1 MPPVESEHQAAR
13 RHLERIL
20 SSPGFARNE
29 RLSRFLRFVVEQH
42 LEGRDGELKESLIGI
57 EVFGRA
63 PGYDPKRDPIVRTEA
78 SRLRSRL
85 SEYYLGEG
93 KADPLVIELPKGGYV
108 PVFRSLADDHNQP
121 SRRQFWNSRTISAA
135 IAAVLVIAATLG
147 WWRLHSTPAIAIA
160 VLPLDNLNHD
170 PASDY
175 FADGLTDE
183 LIRNLSLIEGLAPR
197 SRTSSFAFKGKPRN
211 VHEVANVLGADY
223 ILEGSVLRAGQRL
236 RIDAQLIRA
245 QDDFP
250 IWSGKFDRELTDVFA
265 IQDEIARG
273 IVNSLRLKL
282 GRGRRRYET
291 SVEAYDA
298 YLRAQT
304 LVNGEGLTAYQESV
318 VLFEEAIA
326 KDATFAPAYAGE
338 AAAYVAMS
346 GTFHQLVEQEDRL
359 HKMRAAAERA
369 IDLDPLSA
377 EAHDAAASVYARDGK
392 WQPSERSFRRAL
404 ELDPN
409 RSTTRSHFA
418 MNLLIVLGRTDEAV
432 REMRLAEKSDPLS
445 PELQYFLAYGLT
457 LARHYDEAA
466 FHCEKLP
473 ADYRQKPECLG
484 RARLG
489 QGRIEEA
496 LRVLAPL
503 RDRRRGNSGYL
514 GYAYARAGRRDE
526 AEKLAAEVAPNP
538 FNEALVY
545 AGLSDK
551 GRTLEA
557 IERMAVL
564 GPLRVGRALAFPEF
578 GFIRDDPR
586 MRPLRKRIGLPE

>member
-1 MPPVESEHQAAR
+1 M
-13 RHLERIL
+13 
-20 SSPGFARNE
+20 
-29 RLSRFLRFVVEQH
+29 
-42 LEGRDGELKESLIGI
+42 
-57 EVFGRA
+57 
-63 PGYDPKRDPIVRTEA
+63 RTEA
-78 SRLRSRL
+78 SRLRSRM

-121 SRRQFWNSRTISAA
+121 SRRQFWNARTISAG
-135 IAAVLVIAATLG
+135 IAAVLVIAAAWG
-147 WWRLHSTPAIAIA
+147 WWRLHSSRPIAIA

-170 PASDY
+170 PANDY

-211 VHEVANVLGADY
+211 LHEVANVLGADY
-223 ILEGSVLRAGQRL
+223 ILEGSVLRDGQRL

-304 LVNGEGLTAYQESV
+304 LVNGEGLAAYQESV

-346 GTFHQLVEQEDRL
+346 GQFPQLVEQEDRL

-392 WQPSERSFRRAL
+392 WQQSERSFRRAL

-409 RSTTRSHFA
+409 RSTTHSHFT

-445 PELQYFLAYGLT
+445 HELQYFLAYGLT

-466 FHCEKLP
+466 SHCEKLP
-473 ADYRQKPECLG
+473 ADYRAKPECLG

-503 RDRRRGNSGYL
+503 RDRGDRANRGYL
-514 GYAYARAGRRDE
+514 GYAYARAGLRDE

-551 GRTLEA
+551 ERTLEA

-586 MRPLRKRIGLPE
+586 MKALRKRVGLPE